1 MELDS
6 EDRKILH
13 ALDFNSRQSISR
25 IAKRT
30 KLSRDIVTYRMKK
43 LEQNGIISKYHTII
57 DISKFGYAAYK
68 NFIRLTNISEEKEKE
83 FLEWVV
89 RNPKAVYSARYD
101 GMFDIVVS
109 LWARNIKE
117 LSQSIREMENL
128 FGEYMDERVMAPIVK
143 GEYKVRDYLLGKER
157 YTKRAVFFGSVPDY
171 VELDDADYGI
181 LLELGKDA
189 RAKVVDIAEKLSVS
203 ADTVF
208 RKIKNMEK
216 LGVIQNY
223 NIVPNE
229 EKYPFQHYKILISVK
244 RANDESEK
252 KLVRFCRESI
262 YVWYFCTTF
271 GHWDFE
277 IDMEVPTR
285 EHFREFLREMK
296 LELSDVIKN
305 YSVLSAYKT
314 NKYNFFPS
322 KPFG

>member
-1 MELDS
+1 MKLDS

-30 KLSRDIVTYRMKK
+30 KLSRDIVAYRMRK
-43 LEQNGIISKYHTII
+43 LEQNGVISKYHAII

-68 NFIRLTNISEEKEKE
+68 NFIRLTNISQEKEKE
-83 FLEWVV
+83 FLEWVIE
-89 RNPKAVYSARYD
+89 NPKVVYSASYD
-101 GMFDIVVS
+101 GMFDVVVS
-109 LWARNIKE
+109 TWARNIKE
-117 LSQSIREMENL
+117 LSQNIREMENL
-128 FGEYMDERVMAPIVK
+128 FGDYIDEMVIAPIVK
-143 GEYKVRDYLLGKER
+143 GEYKVRDYLLGKET
-157 YTKRAVFFGSVPDY
+157 YTKRAVFFGSALEY
-171 VELDDADYGI
+171 AELDETDYGI

-208 RKIKNMEK
+208 RKIRDMEK
-216 LGVIQNY
+216 VGVIQNY

-229 EKYPFQHYKILISVK
+229 ENYPFEHYKILVSVK
-244 RANDESEK
+244 RANDENEK
-252 KLVRFCRESI
+252 KLVRFCRESV

-277 IDMEVPTR
+277 IDLDVPAR
-285 EHFREFLREMK
+285 ENFREFLRDMK
-296 LELSDVIKN
+296 LELSGIVKD
-305 YSVLSAYKT
+305 YTVLTTYKT

-322 KPFG
+322 KPLE